1 MRMTLFTILFL
12 TGIIAIST
20 ISSSYEETLDES
32 IDRLSHE
39 EKDCK
44 MKVRQNESYSH
55 MEKNYYEKLCQT
67 STRTQITSAWLAEQP
82 RHHGKY
88 NGEEIQLLQ
97 HIQDCGGFYP
107 MYSLITSGQNS
118 SSYGSENTFL
128 GMFPTSGVLMRQC
141 VIMYNLDC
149 WDTTDSDRTTK
160 LMEGLSKVYEKE
172 LEDGAVI
179 RAENTHN
186 AVEAYKSV

>member
-20 ISSSYEETLDES
+20 ISSSYAETLDES

-67 STRTQITSAWLAEQP
+67 STRTQINSAWLAEHP
-82 RHHGKY
+82 RHHGK
-88 NGEEIQLLQ
+88 
-97 HIQDCGGFYP
+97 
-107 MYSLITSGQNS
+107 
-118 SSYGSENTFL
+118 
-128 GMFPTSGVLMRQC
+128 
-141 VIMYNLDC
+141 
-149 WDTTDSDRTTK
+149 
-160 LMEGLSKVYEKE
+160 
-172 LEDGAVI
+172 
-179 RAENTHN
+179 
-186 AVEAYKSV
+186 